1 MSRSLG
7 ALAALV
13 VMLVP
18 SVLAAD
24 TPASPD
30 ALRKLASDYYRW
42 RNEQY
47 PVSSSDQG
55 LHTGDG
61 RLTDWSAAALAARR
75 AHVRRVLESVR
86 AAKADAWA
94 KDDRIDAVLFRAQ
107 LEGVDSFDR
116 FLSFPETNPGLY
128 VEECGNAVFSLLKK
142 DYAPARTRALAA
154 AARL

>member
-7 ALAALV
+7 AFPALIL
-13 VMLVP
+13 MLVP

-24 TPASPD
+24 AAPASPE

-47 PVSSSDQG
+47 PVFSSDQG

-75 AHVRRVLESVR
+75 AHVRRVLEAVR
-86 AAKADAWA
+86 AAKDDAWP
-94 KDDRIDAVLFRAQ
+94 KDDRIDAVLFQIGRAH
-107 LEGVDSFDR
+107 V
-116 FLSFPETNPGLY
+116 
-128 VEECGNAVFSLLKK
+128 
-142 DYAPARTRALAA
+142 
-154 AARL
+154 